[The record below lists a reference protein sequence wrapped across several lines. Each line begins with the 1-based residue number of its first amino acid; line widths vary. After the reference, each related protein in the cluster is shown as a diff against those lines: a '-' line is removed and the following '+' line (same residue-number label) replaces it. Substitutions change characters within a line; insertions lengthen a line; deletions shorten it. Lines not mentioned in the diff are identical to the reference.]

1 MREQRRIRSRYGRAA
16 VARAALIVFALAG
29 GLTAT
34 VVYTLDRAA
43 HKSNMQQSQT
53 ELASAARVS
62 ASAFA
67 ALRSDLRARAGELAS
82 SLQLQ
87 RALISG
93 DRAELARIAR
103 VRHARIVVGRHRFDA
118 LPGEPLISA
127 GATIADGRNALAR
140 VTVGVPLDG
149 ALVSLLE
156 RATPLPD
163 HAALLF
169 VQDGRVVAG
178 GPVGSRASV
187 VEGRVVFGETTFV
200 ASGVPINGGQRMVA
214 VEPVAA
220 IEARVVGYRRRLLF
234 AAALTLALAAGLAT
248 RLARPVARVLADAAR
263 LARQAQ
269 TDALTGL
276 ANRRLLDERLDD
288 ELDHARRLGTNLSFV
303 LADLDNFKQINDRY
317 GHQTGDAVLRAVA
330 AIFAE
335 SVRELDL
342 AARFGG
348 EELALVLPGT
358 QLAGARR
365 LAERIRKA
373 IEDLRVPT
381 ASGEIVSVTASFG
394 AAAYPSYGSADA
406 LVSAA
411 DAALYEAKRQGK
423 NVVETATARKKAEA
437 ERSAQAAVARV

>member
-1 MREQRRIRSRYGRAA
+1 MREQHRIRSRYGRAA
-16 VARAALIVFALAG
+16 VIRAALIVFALAG
-29 GLTAT
+29 GVTAT
-34 VVYTLDRAA
+34 VVFTLDRAA
-43 HKSNMQQSQT
+43 HKSNMQQAQT
-53 ELASAARVS
+53 ELTGAARVS

-67 ALRSDLRARAGELAS
+67 ALRADLRAQAGELAS
-82 SLQLQ
+82 SLSLQ

-103 VRHARIVVGRHRFDA
+103 ARHARIVVGRHRFDA

-127 GATIADGRNALAR
+127 GATIADGGNALAH

-163 HAALLF
+163 HAALLL
-169 VQDGRVVAG
+169 VQHGRVVAG
-178 GPVGSRASV
+178 GPVGAGADV
-187 VEGRVVFGETTFV
+187 AGGRVAFGKTTFV
-200 ASGVPINGGQRMVA
+200 ASSVPIDGGRIVS

-220 IEARVVGYRRRLLF
+220 IEARVVAYRRRLLL

-263 LARQAQ
+263 LARQAH
-269 TDALTGL
+269 TDGLTGL
-276 ANRRLLDERLDD
+276 ANRRLLDERIDD

-303 LADLDNFKQINDRY
+303 LADIDNFKQINDRH
-317 GHQTGDAVLRAVA
+317 GHQAGDAVLRAVA

-335 SVRELDL
+335 TVRELDL

-348 EELALVLPGT
+348 EEIALVLPGT

-373 IEDLRVPT
+373 IEELRVPT
-381 ASGEIVSVTASFG
+381 ASGEVVRVTASFG

-406 LVSAA
+406 LVAAA
-411 DAALYEAKRQGK
+411 DGALYEAKRQGK
-423 NVVETATARKKAEA
+423 NQVETATARKKAIA
-437 ERSAQAAVARV
+437 ERSGQAAVVRG

>member
-1 MREQRRIRSRYGRAA
+1 MREQHRIRSRYGRAA
-16 VARAALIVFALAG
+16 VIRAALIVFALAG
-29 GLTAT
+29 GVTAT
-34 VVYTLDRAA
+34 VVFTLDRAA
-43 HKSNMQQSQT
+43 HKSNMQQAQT
-53 ELASAARVS
+53 ELTGAARVS

-67 ALRSDLRARAGELAS
+67 ALRADLRARAGELAS
-82 SLQLQ
+82 SLSLQ

-93 DRAELARIAR
+93 NRAELARIAR

-127 GATIADGRNALAR
+127 GATIADGGNALAH
-140 VTVGVPLDG
+140 VTVGVPRDG

-163 HAALLF
+163 HAALLL
-169 VQDGRVVAG
+169 VQHGRVVAG
-178 GPVGSRASV
+178 GPVGARADV
-187 VEGRVVFGETTFV
+187 AGGRVAFGKTTFV
-200 ASGVPINGGQRMVA
+200 ASSAPIDGGRIVS

-220 IEARVVGYRRRLLF
+220 IEARVVAYRRRLLL

-263 LARQAQ
+263 LARLAH
-269 TDALTGL
+269 TDGLTGR
-276 ANRRLLDERLDD
+276 ANRRLLDERIDD
-288 ELDHARRLGTNLSFV
+288 DI
-303 LADLDNFKQINDRY
+303 DNFKQINDRH
-317 GHQTGDAVLRAVA
+317 GHQAGDAVLRAVA

-335 SVRELDL
+335 TVRELDL

-348 EELALVLPGT
+348 EEIALVLPGT

-373 IEDLRVPT
+373 IEELRVPT
-381 ASGEIVSVTASFG
+381 ASGDVVTVTASFG

-406 LVSAA
+406 LVAAA
-411 DAALYEAKRQGK
+411 DGALYEAKRQGK
-423 NVVETATARKKAEA
+423 NK
-437 ERSAQAAVARV
+437 

>member
-1 MREQRRIRSRYGRAA
+1 MREQPRIRSRYGRAA
-16 VARAALIVFALAG
+16 VVRAALIVFALAG
-29 GLTAT
+29 GVTAT

-43 HKSNMQQSQT
+43 HRSNMQQSQT
-53 ELASAARVS
+53 ELAGAARVS

-87 RALISG
+87 RALIAG
-93 DRAELARIAR
+93 DRAELARIAHA
-103 VRHARIVVGRHRFDA
+103 RHARIVVGRHRFDA
-118 LPGEPLISA
+118 LPGKPLIAA
-127 GATIADGRNALAR
+127 GATIADGRNSLAR
-140 VTVGVPLDG
+140 VTVGVPLD
-149 ALVSLLE
+149 ATLVALLE
-156 RATPLPD
+156 RATPLPG
-163 HAALLF
+163 HAALLL
-169 VQDGRVVAG
+169 VERGRVVAG
-178 GPVGSRASV
+178 GPIGSQARV
-187 VEGRVVFGETTFV
+187 VRGRVAFGKTTFAASSV
-200 ASGVPINGGQRMVA
+200 AIDSDRRIVA

-220 IEARVVGYRRRLLF
+220 IEARVIAYRRRLLF
-234 AAALTLALAAGLAT
+234 AAALTLALAAGLAA

-288 ELDHARRLGTNLSFV
+288 DLEHARRLGTNLSFV
-303 LADLDNFKQINDRY
+303 LADLDNFKQINDRH

-330 AIFAE
+330 TVFAE

-365 LAERIRKA
+365 LAERVRKG
-373 IEDLRVPT
+373 IEELCVP
-381 ASGEIVSVTASFG
+381 AANGEVVRVTASFG

-406 LVSAA
+406 LVAAA
-411 DAALYEAKRQGK
+411 DRALYEAKQHGK
-423 NVVETATARKKAEA
+423 NAVETATARKKAEA
-437 ERSAQAAVARV
+437 ARKGQAAVAEG